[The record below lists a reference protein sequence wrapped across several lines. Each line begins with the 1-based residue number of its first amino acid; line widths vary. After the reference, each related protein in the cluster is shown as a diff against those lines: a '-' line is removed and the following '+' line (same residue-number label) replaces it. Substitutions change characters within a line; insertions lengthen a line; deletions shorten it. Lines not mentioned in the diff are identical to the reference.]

1 MSDYQ
6 IGYKKP
12 PTQHQFKPGISPNPK
27 GRRPKPKTPDLA
39 TIIVDVLNAP
49 IEYQDGG
56 KIKTASGRDL
66 NLMMLVK
73 RAVKGDVDA
82 ALALLDVRDQAERR
96 GSAETERI
104 EISDWT
110 PDFAGQTAEQ
120 KTRAHLNK
128 KSAAPVEWWAET
140 ETSQQ
145 EPKHNGK

>member
-1 MSDYQ
+1 VPDNP
-6 IGYKKP
+6 IGFKKP
-12 PTQHQFKPGISPNPK
+12 PAQHQFKPGMSGNPR
-27 GRRPKPKTPDLA
+27 GRPKRNPTDLA
-39 TIIVDVLNAP
+39 AIIVDVLNAP

-104 EISDWT
+104 EIFDWT
-110 PDFAGQTAEQ
+110 PDFPGQTAEQ
-120 KTRAHLNK
+120 KTRAHLDK

-140 ETSQQ
+140 ETRT
-145 EPKHNGK
+145 ET

>member
-1 MSDYQ
+1 VSDYP
-6 IGYKKP
+6 IGFKKP
-12 PTQHQFKPGISPNPK
+12 PPRHQFKPGTSGNPK
-27 GRRPKPKTPDLA
+27 GRPKRNTTDLA
-39 TIIVDVLNAP
+39 TIIVDALKAP

-56 KIKTASGRDL
+56 TTKTASGRDL

-82 ALALLDVRDQAERR
+82 ALALLNVRVTAERR

-110 PDFAGQTAEQ
+110 PDYPGQTAEE

-128 KSAAPVEWWAET
+128 KSGAPVEWWVQSGDVLPED
-140 ETSQQ
+140 S
-145 EPKHNGK
+145 KK